1 MKKKVISVILGIY
14 FGITLLLFG
23 LEVYFQFGNPLFI
36 IGLDFFIF
44 GLISIKYFTYGYENP
59 EKIFV
64 DMPEKQIKLVKRI
77 TTFLSIFATFIIL
90 LMLCE

>member
-23 LEVYFQFGNPLFI
+23 LEVYFQFGNSLFI

-44 GLISIKYFTYGYENP
+44 GLISIKYFTFGY
-59 EKIFV
+59 
-64 DMPEKQIKLVKRI
+64 LI
-77 TTFLSIFATFIIL
+77 TIVGIYIL
-90 LMLCE
+90 LYTLNIWK